1 MKNYILC
8 LWLTAACFTKL
19 LAHGNPIK
27 ADSTATQNFDE
38 VLVKAVLE
46 KSNAQIAR
54 YNVSKKDTKK
64 CNLGQ
69 DIPTLL
75 NYLPSLVAKM
85 MPLDKTLPQLTTKIN
100 NKNIVT

>member
-19 LAHGNPIK
+19 LAHDNPIK
-27 ADSTATQNFDE
+27 TDSTATQNLDE

-85 MPLDKTLPQLTTKIN
+85 MPSDKTLSQLTIKLIIKI
-100 NKNIVT
+100 